1 MFWRKCA
8 VDQSFHFNS
17 KSFFM
22 DLQQTIMEWDRKCM
36 CMLFSWR
43 CAFGFIIRSHL
54 STGFVGVFIIIQLI
68 SERCDISWDIR
79 RHGITVTFFAVCFFA
94 ITCHKILDTGP
105 LFWKKSN
112 IWSKKIQS
120 HNPTQAILPFKID
133 AKKMFCFVFDKNRIW
148 PSSVLN

>member
-22 DLQQTIMEWDRKCM
+22 DLQQTIMEWDRKCI

-43 CAFGFIIRSHL
+43 CAFGFIIRAHL
-54 STGFVGVFIIIQLI
+54 STGFVDFF
-68 SERCDISWDIR
+68 CHHTADIR
-79 RHGITVTFFAVCFFA
+79 KMRHQVGHQKTRNNSDIFFAVCFFT

-120 HNPTQAILPFKID
+120 HNATQAIVPFKIN
-133 AKKMFCFVFDKNRIW
+133 AKKTGYDRAQC
-148 PSSVLN
+148 

>member
-8 VDQSFHFNS
+8 ADQSFHFNS

-22 DLQQTIMEWDRKCM
+22 DLQQAIVEWDRKCI

-54 STGFVGVFIIIQLI
+54 STGFVDFFVVIQLI
-68 SERCDISWDIR
+68 SERCDTRWDIR
-79 RHGITVTFFAVCFFA
+79 RHRITVTLFAVCFFN

-112 IWSKKIQS
+112 IWSKKSKATTQPKQS
-120 HNPTQAILPFKID
+120 CHSKPMPRN
-133 AKKMFCFVFDKNRIW
+133 CFVLFLMKTGFDQAQR
-148 PSSVLN
+148 